1 MSSSHSEIG
10 LAREA
15 HRAGNCADPS
25 EARPGPGRR
34 ALLPVWAQRPGAVAA
49 AAFPSAGFTAP
60 GSHSLPAPG
69 FQHSDWRFRIR
80 NSPSE
85 TNAIFK
91 NQSFV
96 VFKSTELCGE
106 IGFLQ
111 GRMLGEV
118 RNNDR
123 HIFPGLRS
131 SKVFSRPF
139 TEIHKHNQFTKVQR
153 KGNKGRTDQTEPEL
167 RSAPPAALSDPSPW
181 QRGTSQ
187 PALSSPAPAHGAGVW
202 AWALHLPTPLTGPS
216 PTPQSQRVSWGVF
229 SIRLSGKPA
238 PELLTSRPLL
248 TTLGLSST
256 YGS

>member
-1 MSSSHSEIG
+1 MSSSHSEMG

-25 EARPGPGRR
+25 EARPGPGTGRSC
-34 ALLPVWAQRPGAVAA
+34 LSG
-49 AAFPSAGFTAP
+49 PSALGRWP
-60 GSHSLPAPG
+60 LLLSPLRGSQHQEVTPCLPQASSTVTG
-69 FQHSDWRFRIR
+69 GAKR

-96 VFKSTELCGE
+96 VIKSTEHCGE
-106 IGFLQ
+106 TSFLQ

-187 PALSSPAPAHGAGVW
+187 PALSRPAPAHGAGIW

-229 SIRLSGKPA
+229 TIRLSGKPA